1 MLELKQI
8 SKIYKGKKINVQAL
22 KDVNLKFNDVG
33 FVSVVGTSGCG
44 KTTLLNLIGG
54 LDIDYSGEIIF
65 NNQNTKTYN
74 SKNWDNYR
82 GSHIGFVFQEYN
94 LINTISVYDNI
105 EMGLE
110 LIKIS
115 NNEKK
120 QRILEI
126 SRKLGIETLLNKSPL
141 ELSGGQKQRVAIAR
155 AIIKKPSVILADEPT
170 GALDSKTSKEIMDI
184 LKDISAS
191 YLVIMVTHNEILAK
205 EYSDRIITMSDGNV
219 ISDCVYNEINDKK
232 TIDSKK
238 TKKIIPL
245 LGLLKTSFNN
255 LRKKL
260 VRTLLMIFACSIG
273 IVALCL
279 VITVVSGMSLYIE
292 DVQGQALRTYP
303 ITINSVVDDEEPE
316 KDTIEYE
323 DYPSDSKIHVIDT
336 DPSYYGHVNT
346 FTNEFMNHIR
356 KMDKELY
363 SAISYSGWVK
373 TRLLSEYGNGYYMVS
388 NYSFLKEIPYD
399 YQYLEYEYDV
409 LEGELPKSKE
419 DLVLVIDKNNCI
431 NRSIL
436 TSLGIYNED
445 INTFDFKDII
455 GKKYKVITP
464 DLYYRKDGNRYVTYT
479 SKGIYTKDLYNDA
492 TIELTIKGIV
502 RQKESAKTKLYSTS
516 ILYSPLLTDYLLEYN
531 NSCDILVDQRKDPSV
546 NVLTGEKFEHIEN
559 GSSIQTVEYQYENNI
574 SNFGGSFIV
583 TRILIYTDRFENF
596 ELIHNYIEE
605 YNSSSTTI
613 SQIRYTDYLK
623 NMTDEFTAFMDVLT
637 TALLIFA
644 GISLTVA
651 SIMIVI
657 ITYVSVIENTKQ
669 IGILRSLGMSKTNVT
684 FLFICENAILGLSSG
699 IIGVILGTI
708 LIEPVLSVIINV
720 IKEINLNSFNVN
732 NLNMNGFNIVY
743 LILLIFG
750 SMMLTIISG
759 IIPSIMASR
768 KDPVKALLHQ

>member
-82 GSHIGFVFQEYN
+82 SSHIGFVFQEYN

-219 ISDCVYNEINDKK
+219 ISDCVCNEINDEK

-323 DYPSDSKIHVIDT
+323 EYPSDSKIHIIDT

-409 LEGELPKSKE
+409 LEGELPKTKE

-479 SKGIYTKDLYNDA
+479 NKGIYTKDLYNEA

>member
-82 GSHIGFVFQEYN
+82 SSHIGFVFQEYN

-219 ISDCVYNEINDKK
+219 ISDCVCNEINDEK

-323 DYPSDSKIHVIDT
+323 EYPSDNKIHVIDT

-409 LEGELPKSKE
+409 LEGELPKTKE

-479 SKGIYTKDLYNDA
+479 NKGIYTKDLYNEA

-583 TRILIYTDRFENF
+583 TRILIYTDMFENF

>member
-22 KDVNLKFNDVG
+22 KDVNLNFNDVG

-82 GSHIGFVFQEYN
+82 SSHIGFVFQEYN

-219 ISDCVYNEINDKK
+219 ISDCVCNEINDKK

-336 DPSYYGHVNT
+336 DPSYYGHINT

-409 LEGELPKSKE
+409 LEGELPKTKE

>member
-22 KDVNLKFNDVG
+22 KDVNFKFNGVG

-82 GSHIGFVFQEYN
+82 SSHIGFVFQEYN

-219 ISDCVYNEINDKK
+219 ISDCVCNEINDKK
-232 TIDSKK
+232 SIDSKK
-238 TKKIIPL
+238 INKIIPL

-323 DYPSDSKIHVIDT
+323 EYPSDNKIHVIDT

-356 KMDKELY
+356 KMDEELY

-479 SKGIYTKDLYNDA
+479 NKGIYTKDLYNEA

-531 NSCDILVDQRKDPSV
+531 NSCDILVDQRKNPSV

-583 TRILIYTDRFENF
+583 TRILIYTDMFENF

>member
-82 GSHIGFVFQEYN
+82 SSHIGFVFQEYN

-219 ISDCVYNEINDKK
+219 ISDCVCNEINDEK

-323 DYPSDSKIHVIDT
+323 EYPSDNKIHVIDT

-409 LEGELPKSKE
+409 L
-419 DLVLVIDKNNCI
+419 
-431 NRSIL
+431 
-436 TSLGIYNED
+436 
-445 INTFDFKDII
+445 
-455 GKKYKVITP
+455 
-464 DLYYRKDGNRYVTYT
+464 
-479 SKGIYTKDLYNDA
+479 
-492 TIELTIKGIV
+492 
-502 RQKESAKTKLYSTS
+502 
-516 ILYSPLLTDYLLEYN
+516 
-531 NSCDILVDQRKDPSV
+531 
-546 NVLTGEKFEHIEN
+546 
-559 GSSIQTVEYQYENNI
+559 
-574 SNFGGSFIV
+574 
-583 TRILIYTDRFENF
+583 
-596 ELIHNYIEE
+596 
-605 YNSSSTTI
+605 
-613 SQIRYTDYLK
+613 
-623 NMTDEFTAFMDVLT
+623 
-637 TALLIFA
+637 
-644 GISLTVA
+644 
-651 SIMIVI
+651 
-657 ITYVSVIENTKQ
+657 
-669 IGILRSLGMSKTNVT
+669 
-684 FLFICENAILGLSSG
+684 
-699 IIGVILGTI
+699 
-708 LIEPVLSVIINV
+708 
-720 IKEINLNSFNVN
+720 
-732 NLNMNGFNIVY
+732 
-743 LILLIFG
+743 
-750 SMMLTIISG
+750 
-759 IIPSIMASR
+759 
-768 KDPVKALLHQ
+768 

>member
-1 MLELKQI
+1 M
-8 SKIYKGKKINVQAL
+8 
-22 KDVNLKFNDVG
+22 
-33 FVSVVGTSGCG
+33 
-44 KTTLLNLIGG
+44 
-54 LDIDYSGEIIF
+54 
-65 NNQNTKTYN
+65 
-74 SKNWDNYR
+74 
-82 GSHIGFVFQEYN
+82 
-94 LINTISVYDNI
+94 
-105 EMGLE
+105 
-110 LIKIS
+110 
-115 NNEKK
+115 
-120 QRILEI
+120 
-126 SRKLGIETLLNKSPL
+126 
-141 ELSGGQKQRVAIAR
+141 
-155 AIIKKPSVILADEPT
+155 
-170 GALDSKTSKEIMDI
+170 
-184 LKDISAS
+184 
-191 YLVIMVTHNEILAK
+191 
-205 EYSDRIITMSDGNV
+205 
-219 ISDCVYNEINDKK
+219 
-232 TIDSKK
+232 
-238 TKKIIPL
+238 
-245 LGLLKTSFNN
+245 
-255 LRKKL
+255 
-260 VRTLLMIFACSIG
+260 
-273 IVALCL
+273 
-279 VITVVSGMSLYIE
+279 
-292 DVQGQALRTYP
+292 
-303 ITINSVVDDEEPE
+303 
-316 KDTIEYE
+316 
-323 DYPSDSKIHVIDT
+323 
-336 DPSYYGHVNT
+336 
-346 FTNEFMNHIR
+346 
-356 KMDKELY
+356 
-363 SAISYSGWVK
+363 
-373 TRLLSEYGNGYYMVS
+373 
-388 NYSFLKEIPYD
+388 
-399 YQYLEYEYDV
+399 
-409 LEGELPKSKE
+409 
-419 DLVLVIDKNNCI
+419 
-431 NRSIL
+431 
-436 TSLGIYNED
+436 
-445 INTFDFKDII
+445 
-455 GKKYKVITP
+455 
-464 DLYYRKDGNRYVTYT
+464 
-479 SKGIYTKDLYNDA
+479 
-492 TIELTIKGIV
+492 
-502 RQKESAKTKLYSTS
+502 
-516 ILYSPLLTDYLLEYN
+516 EYN

>member
-1 MLELKQI
+1 
-8 SKIYKGKKINVQAL
+8 
-22 KDVNLKFNDVG
+22 
-33 FVSVVGTSGCG
+33 
-44 KTTLLNLIGG
+44 
-54 LDIDYSGEIIF
+54 
-65 NNQNTKTYN
+65 
-74 SKNWDNYR
+74 
-82 GSHIGFVFQEYN
+82 
-94 LINTISVYDNI
+94 
-105 EMGLE
+105 
-110 LIKIS
+110 
-115 NNEKK
+115 
-120 QRILEI
+120 
-126 SRKLGIETLLNKSPL
+126 
-141 ELSGGQKQRVAIAR
+141 
-155 AIIKKPSVILADEPT
+155 
-170 GALDSKTSKEIMDI
+170 
-184 LKDISAS
+184 
-191 YLVIMVTHNEILAK
+191 
-205 EYSDRIITMSDGNV
+205 
-219 ISDCVYNEINDKK
+219 
-232 TIDSKK
+232 
-238 TKKIIPL
+238 
-245 LGLLKTSFNN
+245 
-255 LRKKL
+255 
-260 VRTLLMIFACSIG
+260 
-273 IVALCL
+273 
-279 VITVVSGMSLYIE
+279 
-292 DVQGQALRTYP
+292 
-303 ITINSVVDDEEPE
+303 
-316 KDTIEYE
+316 
-323 DYPSDSKIHVIDT
+323 
-336 DPSYYGHVNT
+336 
-346 FTNEFMNHIR
+346 
-356 KMDKELY
+356 
-363 SAISYSGWVK
+363 
-373 TRLLSEYGNGYYMVS
+373 MVS

-409 LEGELPKSKE
+409 LEGELPKTKE

-479 SKGIYTKDLYNDA
+479 NKGIYTKDLYNDA

-546 NVLTGEKFEHIEN
+546 NVLTGEKFEQIEN

-583 TRILIYTDRFENF
+583 TRILIYTDMFENF

>member
-82 GSHIGFVFQEYN
+82 SSHIGFVFQEYN

-105 EMGLE
+105 ETGLE

-219 ISDCVYNEINDKK
+219 ISDCVCNEINDKK
-232 TIDSKK
+232 SIDSKK

-245 LGLLKTSFNN
+245 LGLLNTSFNN

-323 DYPSDSKIHVIDT
+323 EYPSDNKIHVIDT

-409 LEGELPKSKE
+409 LEGELPKTKE

-455 GKKYKVITP
+455 CKKYKVITP

-479 SKGIYTKDLYNDA
+479 SKGIYTKDLYNEA

>member
-82 GSHIGFVFQEYN
+82 SSHIGFVFQEYN

-219 ISDCVYNEINDKK
+219 ISDCVCNEINDKK

-323 DYPSDSKIHVIDT
+323 EYPSDNKIHVIDT

-409 LEGELPKSKE
+409 LEGELPKTKE

-479 SKGIYTKDLYNDA
+479 NKGIYTKDLYNEA